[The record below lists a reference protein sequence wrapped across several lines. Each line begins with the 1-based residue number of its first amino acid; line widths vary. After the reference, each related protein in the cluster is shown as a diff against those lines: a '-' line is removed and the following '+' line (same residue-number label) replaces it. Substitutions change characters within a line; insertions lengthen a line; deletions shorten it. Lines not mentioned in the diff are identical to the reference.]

1 MNHTAEQLALI
12 YENICLV
19 YESLR
24 DLIEEDTDL
33 YDIDAEYH
41 HLATEFSAIVKSMLT
56 FENLI
61 KRLLKKS
68 TDADD
73 IRNELSKLCVEAA
86 LRSKPLKIAKFIKS
100 S

>member
-12 YENICLV
+12 YENICSVCDLLEQRV
-19 YESLR
+19 EDECDSSENFDNHYLANECSLLR
-24 DLIEEDTDL
+24 
-33 YDIDAEYH
+33 
-41 HLATEFSAIVKSMLT
+41 KSRSN

-61 KRLLKKS
+61 KGLLKKS
-68 TDADD
+68 TDTDD